1 LENKHPVCLGGKDFF
16 YRHPAL
22 HLLLYCPIIQPSHG
36 KRLKEYFFKNRC
48 HSRKKMKV
56 TYKIWLDNNG
66 KAFGEGPYEL
76 LKRVEKTNSLHE
88 AAYQMRMSYSKAWK
102 LIQTMEKRL
111 GFSLLD
117 KKIGGLSGGG
127 SQVTPKG
134 KELMKRYGQFEKEA
148 RKAIEK
154 VYQKH
159 FGSR

>member
-1 LENKHPVCLGGKDFF
+1 
-16 YRHPAL
+16 
-22 HLLLYCPIIQPSHG
+22 
-36 KRLKEYFFKNRC
+36 
-48 HSRKKMKV
+48 MKV
-56 TYKIWLDNNG
+56 ACKIWLDHNG

-88 AAYQMRMSYSKAWK
+88 AARRMSMSYSKAWK

-134 KELMKRYGQFEKEA
+134 KELMKRYEQFEKEA

-154 VYQKH
+154 AYQKH
-159 FGSR
+159 FGKLSTERGGR